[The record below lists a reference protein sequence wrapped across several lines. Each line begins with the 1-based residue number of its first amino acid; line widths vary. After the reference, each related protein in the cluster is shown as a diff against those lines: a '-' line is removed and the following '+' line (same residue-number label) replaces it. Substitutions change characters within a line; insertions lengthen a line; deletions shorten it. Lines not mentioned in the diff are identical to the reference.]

1 MRGARSRDLLPEPF
15 PGIGAQAA
23 LERRI
28 RRRGDPGIGMGYLQE
43 GRRTAATAS
52 LRQALAIYQQIGTP
66 DSLRIQE
73 ALHRYEH

>member
-1 MRGARSRDLLPEPF
+1 
-15 PGIGAQAA
+15 
-23 LERRI
+23 
-28 RRRGDPGIGMGYLQE
+28 MGYLQE

-66 DSLRIQE
+66 DSPRIQE